1 MIPAR
6 ARYDGGTCM
15 PQLPGWDE
23 TRLAA
28 VARGD
33 EPADVVF
40 VGGRVLSVHTREWL
54 DADLLLADGRVAAV
68 VPREPGAASPRA
80 AQVVDATGRWV
91 VPGYIDAHVH
101 IESSKLTVDGFAEV
115 VVPRGTTAVVAEP
128 HEIGNVLGVD
138 GTRWFM
144 DSADGSPLDCWFM
157 VPSCVPAS
165 PFESAGATIDVAGM
179 EQLLEHPRALG
190 VGELMNFPAIVAGD
204 PGELDKRRAT
214 GSHHAD
220 GHAPGLRS
228 RQLDAYAA
236 ARINS
241 DHESTTV
248 DEALDKRRRG
258 MWVLLR
264 EASNARNLADLLP
277 LVLEHGP
284 EFCALCTDD
293 REPDHLLGEGH
304 LDHLLRTCVAGGVEP
319 IEALL
324 LATLHPALAH
334 GLRDHGALV
343 PGARGDVLVLPNLD
357 SFLPDEVWSGGR
369 LVARDGELLDPRRS
383 TAPDDVRGTVRIAPL
398 TSGSFRVPAR
408 SLDAPSERVRVIG
421 ARDGQLLTDQ
431 LVMELPVVEG
441 EVVAAPELDV
451 AKLAV
456 VERHV
461 ASGRIGTGFVRGFG
475 LRDGAFASTVAHD
488 AHNCVVVGTDD
499 ASMRA
504 CVERLAKLGGGI
516 AVARHGTV
524 LAELALPVAGLLSDA
539 PPREVA
545 ATMDALHAH
554 LRDQGVTVDAPF
566 MVLSFLALSVIPS
579 LKLTDRGYVDVDR
592 FELVDVLADEAA
604 PTPA

>member
-1 MIPAR
+1 MIHAR
-6 ARYDGGTCM
+6 ARNDGGTCM
-15 PQLPGWDE
+15 PQTPGWDE

-33 EPADVVF
+33 EPADVAF

-54 DADLLLADGRVAAV
+54 DADLLVAEGRVAAV
-68 VPREPGAASPRA
+68 VPRDSIASARDA
-80 AQVVDATGRWV
+80 TDVVDVTGRWL

-128 HEIGNVLGVD
+128 HEIGNVLGVE

-165 PFESAGATIDVAGM
+165 PFESSGATIDVAGM

-204 PGELDKRRAT
+204 ASELDKRRAR
-214 GSHHAD
+214 GSSHAD
-220 GHAPGLRS
+220 GHAPGLRG

-241 DHESTTV
+241 DHESTTPE
-248 DEALDKRRRG
+248 EALDKRRRG

-304 LDHLLRTCVAGGVEP
+304 IDHLLRTCVAGGVAP
-319 IEALL
+319 IDALL

-343 PGARGDVLVLPNLD
+343 PGARADVLVLPDLD
-357 SFLPDEVWSGGR
+357 SFLPDEVWSAGR
-369 LVARDGELLDPRRS
+369 LVARDGELLDARRGI
-383 TAPDDVRGTVRIAPL
+383 APDSVRGTVRIAAL
-398 TSGSFRVPAR
+398 DADSFRVPAPT
-408 SLDAPSERVRVIG
+408 SATDGARVRVIG

-431 LVMELPVVEG
+431 LALVLPVVDG
-441 EVVAAPELDV
+441 AVVPAPEFDV

-456 VERHV
+456 VERH
-461 ASGRIGTGFVRGFG
+461 AATGRIGTGFVRGFG
-475 LRDGAFASTVAHD
+475 LQDGAFASTVAHD

-504 CVERLAKLGGGI
+504 CVERLAELGGGI
-516 AVARHGTV
+516 AVARHGSV

-545 ATMDALHAH
+545 ATMDALHAL

-592 FELVDVLADEAA
+592 FELVDVLAGTAVSTA
-604 PTPA
+604 

>member
-1 MIPAR
+1 MTITPS
-6 ARYDGGTCM
+6 
-15 PQLPGWDE
+15 WDE

-33 EPADVVF
+33 EPGDLVLR
-40 VGGRVLSVHTREWL
+40 GGRVLSVHTREWL
-54 DADLLLADGRVAAV
+54 EADLLVAEGRVAAV
-68 VPREPGAASPRA
+68 VERA
-80 AQVVDATGRWV
+80 AGEPARAAEVVDAAGKWI

-101 IESSKLTVDGFAEV
+101 IESSKLTVDGFAAA

-144 DSADGSPLDCWFM
+144 DSAEGSALDCWFM

-204 PGELDKRRAT
+204 RAELDKRRAS
-214 GSHHAD
+214 GASHAD
-220 GHAPGLRS
+220 GHAPGLRG

-248 DEALDKRRRG
+248 AEALDKRRRG

-264 EASNARNLADLLP
+264 DASNAHNLVDLLP

-293 REPDHLLGEGH
+293 REPDHLLREGH
-304 LDHLLRTCVAGGVEP
+304 IDHLLRVCVAGGVDP
-319 IEALL
+319 IDALL

-343 PGARGDVLVLPNLD
+343 PGARADVLLLD
-357 SFLPDEVWSGGR
+357 DLATFLPERVWSAGR
-369 LVARDGELLDPRRS
+369 LVAERGELLE
-383 TAPDDVRGTVRIAPL
+383 VRATDSPSSVTSTVRIAPL
-398 TSGSFRVPAR
+398 DEDSFAVRAPA
-408 SLDAPSERVRVIG
+408 DVQTTRVRVVG
-421 ARDGQLLTDQ
+421 ARDGQLLTDHR
-431 LVMELPVVEG
+431 VDELPTLDGYVE
-441 EVVAAPELDV
+441 ANPDV
-451 AKLAV
+451 DIAKLAV
-456 VERHV
+456 VERH
-461 ASGRIGTGFVRGFG
+461 AATGRIGTGFVHGFG
-475 LRDGAFASTVAHD
+475 LRRGAFASTVAHD
-488 AHNCVVVGTDD
+488 AHNCVVVGCDD

-504 CVERLAKLGGGI
+504 CVECLADVGGGI
-516 AVARHGTV
+516 AVAIDGEV
-524 LAELALPVAGLLSDA
+524 IAELPLPVAGLMSDA
-539 PPREVA
+539 PPAQVA
-545 ATMDALHAH
+545 AKMDELHAL
-554 LRDQGVTVDAPF
+554 LREQGVTVDAPF

-592 FELVDVLADEAA
+592 FELVDVLAGDVASVSA
-604 PTPA
+604 